1 MKIIRKTTFRAL
13 FLTLCLICT
22 LSESSAQNHMEL
34 SNEEQKRVD
43 NHVRLT
49 RQEYIFKWRH
59 LAFEN
64 RELYGIPASIT
75 MGQAIL
81 ESGYGNST
89 LAILTNNHFNIKC
102 KKEWTGER
110 RLWSDDNPDDCFR
123 VYDSVEESYNDHG
136 DYISS
141 RSWYEFLFAY
151 DVTDYKSWAKGL
163 KKANYATDPK
173 YAENLIRVIEDTHIY
188 LFDLENGME
197 LYDNYLAEQFGITS
211 PATTPGEVTTPQD
224 TKMDDQADS
233 PSEST
238 RPAEVETMSEHMM
251 TAYADNGIDPN
262 AYRVTINSHY
272 GYSVYQTNSSHYVVA
287 KGNDTY
293 ASIAKLFEMSEKTLR
308 KYNDVDSKRALKA
321 GDIVYVTRKSARWH
335 GNDLL
340 HKVTEGETLY
350 MISQIYGI
358 RLNQL
363 SKMNRIRPTDPLK
376 VGQTIRLR

>member
-1 MKIIRKTTFRAL
+1 
-13 FLTLCLICT
+13 
-22 LSESSAQNHMEL
+22 MEL

-102 KKEWTGER
+102 KKEWTGDR

-151 DVTDYKSWAKGL
+151 DITDYKG
-163 KKANYATDPK
+163 
-173 YAENLIRVIEDTHIY
+173 V
-188 LFDLENGME
+188 
-197 LYDNYLAEQFGITS
+197 
-211 PATTPGEVTTPQD
+211 
-224 TKMDDQADS
+224 
-233 PSEST
+233 
-238 RPAEVETMSEHMM
+238 
-251 TAYADNGIDPN
+251 
-262 AYRVTINSHY
+262 
-272 GYSVYQTNSSHYVVA
+272 
-287 KGNDTY
+287 
-293 ASIAKLFEMSEKTLR
+293 
-308 KYNDVDSKRALKA
+308 
-321 GDIVYVTRKSARWH
+321 
-335 GNDLL
+335 
-340 HKVTEGETLY
+340 LY
-350 MISQIYGI
+350 MIWSNADLYIEDIPHYAD
-358 RLNQL
+358 
-363 SKMNRIRPTDPLK
+363 RPAAKDLLYYAK
-376 VGQTIRLR
+376 IGNLEAFL

>member
-1 MKIIRKTTFRAL
+1 MKIIRKTTFGAL
-13 FLTLCLICT
+13 FLTLCLICSLSTASAQSHMT
-22 LSESSAQNHMEL
+22 LSK
-34 SNEEQKRVD
+34 EEQTKVD

-49 RQEYIFKWRH
+49 RQEYIYKWRH
-59 LAFEN
+59 LAMEN
-64 RELYGIPASIT
+64 RELYGVPASIT

-89 LAILTNNHFNIKC
+89 LSILTNNHFNIKC

-123 VYDSVEESYNDHG
+123 VYDTVEESYSDHG
-136 DYISS
+136 DYLSS

-151 DVTDYKSWAKGL
+151 DITDYQSWAKGL

-173 YAENLIRVIEDTHIY
+173 YAESLIRVIEDTHIY
-188 LFDLENGME
+188 LLDQENGIE
-197 LYDNYLAEQFGITS
+197 LYDAYLAENLGVTP
-211 PATTPGEVTTPQD
+211 PATTPATEEKGDEEAKDVV
-224 TKMDDQADS
+224 M
-233 PSEST
+233 ESQ
-238 RPAEVETMSEHMM
+238 RPAEIANMSEHMM

-272 GYSVYQTNSSHYVVA
+272 GYSVYNTNSSHYVIA
-287 KGNDTY
+287 KRNDTY
-293 ASIAKLFEMSEKTLR
+293 ASIAKLFEMSESTLR
-308 KYNDVDSKRALKA
+308 KYNDVNGSTPLKA

-335 GNDLL
+335 GNNIL
-340 HKVTEGETLY
+340 HKVMEGETLY
-350 MISQIYGI
+350 MLSQIYGI

-376 VGQTIRLR
+376 AGQTIRLR

>member
-1 MKIIRKTTFRAL
+1 MKIIRKTTFGAL
-13 FLTLCLICT
+13 FITLCLICSHST
-22 LSESSAQNHMEL
+22 AMAQSHMEL
-34 SNEEQKRVD
+34 TAEERTKVD
-43 NHVRLT
+43 NHVKLT
-49 RQEYIFKWRH
+49 RQEYIYKWRH

-89 LAILTNNHFNIKC
+89 LSILTNNHFNIKC

-123 VYDSVEESYNDHG
+123 VYESVEESYNDHG
-136 DYISS
+136 DYLSS

-151 DVTDYKSWAKGL
+151 EITDYQSWAKGL
-163 KKANYATDPK
+163 KQANYATDPQ
-173 YAENLIRVIEDTHIY
+173 YAEKLIRVIEDTHIY
-188 LFDLENGME
+188 LFDQENGME
-197 LYDNYLAEQFGITS
+197 LYDSYLAEKLGVTP
-211 PATTPGEVTTPQD
+211 PATTT
-224 TKMDDQADS
+224 
-233 PSEST
+233 
-238 RPAEVETMSEHMM
+238 PAEEPTATEECGEEQAETTEATIAGSMSEHMM

-262 AYRVTINSHY
+262 AYRVTINSHH
-272 GYSVYQTNSSHYVVA
+272 GYSVYYTNNSHYVIA
-287 KGNDTY
+287 KAKDTY
-293 ASIAKLFEMSEKTLR
+293 ASIAKLFEMSESTIR
-308 KYNDVDSKRALKA
+308 KYNDVDSSTPLKA
-321 GDIVYVTRKSARWH
+321 GDIVYVTRKSARWQ

-350 MISQIYGI
+350 MLSQIYGI

>member
-1 MKIIRKTTFRAL
+1 MKIIRKTTFGAL
-13 FLTLCLICT
+13 FLTLCLIY
-22 LSESSAQNHMEL
+22 SHSSAMAQSPMEL
-34 SNEEQKRVD
+34 TAEERTQVD

-49 RQEYIFKWRH
+49 RQEYIYKWRH

-89 LAILTNNHFNIKC
+89 LSILTNNHFNIKC

-123 VYDSVEESYNDHG
+123 VYESVEESYNDYG
-136 DYISS
+136 DYLSS

-151 DVTDYKSWAKGL
+151 EMTDYESWAKGL
-163 KKANYATDPK
+163 KKANYATDPQ
-173 YAENLIRVIEDTHIY
+173 YAEKLIRVIEDTHIY

-197 LYDNYLAEQFGITS
+197 LYDNYLAEQLGVT
-211 PATTPGEVTTPQD
+211 PPTATTPEESGATT
-224 TKMDDQADS
+224 TE
-233 PSEST
+233 EST
-238 RPAEVETMSEHMM
+238 EEQSTTTETTNINNMSEHMM
-251 TAYADNGIDPN
+251 IAYADNGIDPN
-262 AYRVTINSHY
+262 AYRVSINSHY
-272 GYSVYQTNSSHYVVA
+272 GYSVYYTNNSHYVIA
-287 KGNDTY
+287 KPKDTY
-293 ASIAKLFEMSEKTLR
+293 ASIAKLFEMSESTIR
-308 KYNDVDSKRALKA
+308 KYNDVDGTTTLKA
-321 GDIVYVTRKSARWH
+321 GDIVYVTRKSARWQ

-350 MISQIYGI
+350 MLSQIYGI